1 MHSATLLRLLLKR
14 LLRKRKL
21 NILTVGETVSTNRDL
36 YKMGLEGERR
46 PTLLAA
52 TRQSGGRGRGE
63 KTFFS
68 PKGGL
73 YFSLLIPTDGT
84 FDPTSLT
91 VSAAIASAEAFRSFG
106 LDPRIKWVNDI
117 YLGSK
122 KTAGILAE
130 GGKAKSGSF
139 AVIGIGVNLSAPKD
153 GFPSEISHIA
163 TALDAHTD
171 KKISP
176 SLLCARITDGLLT
189 RFERFSEDRNEI
201 LERYRALSCLDGKR
215 VTVNDGASEYSAE
228 VLGINDDF
236 TLSVVT
242 DGGEKRSLISGD
254 VSLRL
259 N

>member
-1 MHSATLLRLLLKR
+1 MLNAAMMRLCLKR
-14 LLRKRKL
+14 QLRKRKL
-21 NILTVGETVSTNRDL
+21 NIITVGETVSTNRDL
-36 YKMGLEGERR
+36 YKMGLDGERR

-52 TRQSGGRGRGE
+52 IRQSGGRGRGE

-73 YFSLLIPTDGT
+73 YFSLLLPVSGDP
-84 FDPTSLT
+84 DPTSLT
-91 VSAAIASAEAFRSFG
+91 VSAALAAAEALSSFG

-117 YLGSK
+117 YLCGK

-130 GGKAKSGSF
+130 GGRGKQGRF
-139 AVIGIGVNLSAPKD
+139 AVIGIGVNLATPKG
-153 GFPSEISHIA
+153 GFPSEIAHVA

-171 KKISP
+171 RKISP
-176 SLLCARITDGLLT
+176 VTLCARITDRFLT
-189 RFERFSEDRNEI
+189 LFEGFSEHRREI
-201 LERYRALSCLDGKR
+201 LHSYRSLSCLDGKT
-215 VTVNDGASEYSAE
+215 VTVNDGVSEYNAK

-236 TLSVVT
+236 TLSVTT
-242 DGGEKRSLISGD
+242 DGGEIRSLISGD